1 MCKVQIHEKMSFI
14 QFLLLNHEMK
24 NLWFKSYKLFW
35 RGYTIASSVTIKTT
49 KIDQGVVTC
58 ITLSPTMMFK
68 TS

>member
-1 MCKVQIHEKMSFI
+1 ME
-14 QFLLLNHEMK
+14 

-49 KIDQGVVTC
+49 KKKEDQGVGTC
-58 ITLSPTMMFK
+58 ITLSPTMMSK